1 MTAGN
6 QETEKR
12 GGDGRFKEGNRFWK
26 ARASHG
32 RPPLYND
39 PDHLWRDCCG
49 YFEWTVDNPL
59 CEQKAFVHQGEA
71 VFAQVSKMR
80 AMTIAGLCNFL
91 GITRETWID
100 WRNKRADLSEVIS
113 CVEAVIWRQKFE
125 GAAAGLL
132 NANLISRDL
141 GLVDRQ
147 EHTGEGGGPI
157 KAPNVTDLEL
167 ARRVAFLLAKGA
179 RESDAQES
187 QNGPSTSQRNNEH
200 EGRHAGTGVGAQ
212 RARGERSG

>member
-100 WRNKRADLSEVIS
+100 CVRRQGFWDRWRPDLREGLAHLVGLIMRRIFG
-113 CVEAVIWRQKFE
+113 EAS
-125 GAAAGLL
+125 AAFQL
-132 NANLISRDL
+132 SF
-141 GLVDRQ
+141 V
-147 EHTGEGGGPI
+147 
-157 KAPNVTDLEL
+157 
-167 ARRVAFLLAKGA
+167 
-179 RESDAQES
+179 
-187 QNGPSTSQRNNEH
+187 
-200 EGRHAGTGVGAQ
+200 
-212 RARGERSG
+212 